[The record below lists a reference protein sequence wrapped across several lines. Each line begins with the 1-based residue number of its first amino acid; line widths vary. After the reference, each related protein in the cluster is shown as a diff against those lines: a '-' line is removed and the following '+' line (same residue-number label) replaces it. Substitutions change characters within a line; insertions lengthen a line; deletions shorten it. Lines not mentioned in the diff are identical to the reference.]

1 MEVPISDPSGP
12 SPRFTEPGIMDMHP
26 SDPRRQG
33 ALFISRAVDR
43 VVDLSMSLVSERM
56 IPIMAALDE
65 LVVAVNDEIDTIAV
79 AVQQMAN
86 HSAVRSDG
94 QLTSLAQRIRNSTQ
108 SLKDALAQANTSG
121 DMAGNDPNAP
131 TTVSGGQSM
140 PGPDAAV
147 TNPADVDRGT
157 TPPGFGGLGASA
169 GTVVGPTPTETNP
182 DVGLQHGTPE
192 SASSTT
198 GSVSPSETLL
208 NPDNPSPQAGTPTG
222 PGQEK
227 SGGTAGANKVD

>member
-1 MEVPISDPSGP
+1 MEVPISDPIGP
-12 SPRFTEPGIMDMHP
+12 SPRFTEPGIMDLHI

-43 VVDLSMSLVSERM
+43 VVDLAMTLISERM
-56 IPIMAALDE
+56 TPIMAALDD
-65 LVVAVNDEIDTIAV
+65 LSAAVNDEIDTIAV
-79 AVQQMAN
+79 AVQQMAQ

-131 TTVSGGQSM
+131 TTVSGGQSV
-140 PGPDAAV
+140 PAPAATV
-147 TNPADVDRGT
+147 PNPADVSGTRGP

-169 GTVVGPTPTETNP
+169 GTVVGPTPTETDPN
-182 DVGLQHGTPE
+182 VGLQH
-192 SASSTT
+192 
-198 GSVSPSETLL
+198 
-208 NPDNPSPQAGTPTG
+208 
-222 PGQEK
+222 
-227 SGGTAGANKVD
+227 

>member
-1 MEVPISDPSGP
+1 MEVPISDPIGP
-12 SPRFTEPGIMDMHP
+12 SPRFTEPGIMDMHI

-43 VVDLSMSLVSERM
+43 VVDLAMSLISERM
-56 IPIMAALDE
+56 TPIMAALDE

-131 TTVSGGQSM
+131 TTVSGGQSV

-147 TNPADVDRGT
+147 TNPADVARGT

-169 GTVVGPTPTETNP
+169 GTVVGPTPTETDPN
-182 DVGLQHGTPE
+182 VGLQHGSPDN
-192 SASSTT
+192 ASSTT

-227 SGGTAGANKVD
+227 AGGTAGASKVD

>member
-1 MEVPISDPSGP
+1 MSDPSGP

-33 ALFISRAVDR
+33 ALFIARTVDR

-147 TNPADVDRGT
+147 TNPADVGRDT

-169 GTVVGPTPTETNP
+169 GTVVGPTPTETDPN
-182 DVGLQHGTPE
+182 VGLQHGTPD
-192 SASSTT
+192 SASSDT

-227 SGGTAGANKVD
+227 AAGTAGSSQVKP

>member
-1 MEVPISDPSGP
+1 
-12 SPRFTEPGIMDMHP
+12 
-26 SDPRRQG
+26 
-33 ALFISRAVDR
+33 
-43 VVDLSMSLVSERM
+43 M

-182 DVGLQHGTPE
+182 MLAFNTALPTARRPHGQRLTDRDLAQPRQPVT
-192 SASSTT
+192 ASRH
-198 GSVSPSETLL
+198 P
-208 NPDNPSPQAGTPTG
+208 NRPR
-222 PGQEK
+222 
-227 SGGTAGANKVD
+227 SGEVWRHGRREQGRLT

>member
-1 MEVPISDPSGP
+1 MSDPSGP
-12 SPRFTEPGIMDMHP
+12 SPRFTEPGIMDMHI

-56 IPIMAALDE
+56 IPIMAALDD
-65 LVVAVNDEIDTIAV
+65 LSAAVNDEIDTIAV
-79 AVQQMAN
+79 AVQQMSQ

-121 DMAGNDPNAP
+121 DMAGNDPNASP
-131 TTVSGGQSM
+131 TVSGGMST

-147 TNPADVDRGT
+147 TNPADVARGT

-169 GTVVGPTPTETNP
+169 GTVVGPTPTETDPN
-182 DVGLQHGTPE
+182 VGLQHGSPD

-227 SGGTAGANKVD
+227 QGGTSGPSKVE

>member
-1 MEVPISDPSGP
+1 MEVPISDPEGP
-12 SPRFTEPGIMDMHP
+12 SPRSISPGIMDMHP
-26 SDPRRQG
+26 DDPRRQG

-131 TTVSGGQSM
+131 TTVSGGQSV

-147 TNPADVDRGT
+147 ANPADVDRGT

-182 DVGLQHGTPE
+182 DVGLQHGTPDN
-192 SASSTT
+192 ASSTT